1 MPSINNKRIA
11 KNTIFLYLRMLF
23 VMGVT
28 LYTSRVVLQALGVV
42 DYGIYNVVGG
52 LSSTFVFF
60 SSALSNA
67 TQRFLN
73 YEHGKGRTDKLNN
86 IFNLSLLVYC
96 SIAVVIILIG
106 VLFGTWFVDNKLIIP
121 DSSLPAARVVLY
133 MTLLSLLFSFVGSVY
148 ESVLISRENMKIYA
162 YIGIIDAVGRLI
174 CAYLITIIPNN
185 KLSIYAILLAI
196 VHVLPKL
203 LLIIYCVSQYSE
215 TKIKYYWDKK
225 LFKEM
230 FTFAGWN
237 IYGTG
242 VWMANQQGI
251 NIILNIFFG
260 PIVNAARGIATQV
273 TTAVTNVGVNF
284 FTAVRPQLIKSYASE
299 DINSF
304 INLIYK
310 SSKYSVFLLLYICLP
325 FFLKTE
331 YILSLW
337 LKDVPDYTVIFT
349 KWVLVFVLIDSL
361 NNPLWCAIQAIGDLK
376 KTILFGS
383 SFYLLAFPV
392 SYLSLRY
399 GAPSWIVY
407 PILIFFRIIYLI
419 IVFKILRLYIPIS
432 STIYAKKVLF
442 PTINVI
448 IISYIISYLL
458 SLFEPTSIIYL
469 CILLTT
475 TTAVI
480 SIFIFILGF
489 SSDERRYLTSKF
501 KGFTHRK

>member
-1 MPSINNKRIA
+1 
-11 KNTIFLYLRMLF
+11 MLF

-86 IFNLSLLVYC
+86 IFNLSILVYC
-96 SIAVVIILIG
+96 SIAIVIILIG
-106 VLFGTWFVDNKLIIP
+106 VIFGTWFVDNKLIIP
-121 DSSLPAARVVLY
+121 DSSLPSARMVLY

-162 YIGIIDAVGRLI
+162 YVGIIDAIGRLI

-196 VHVLPKL
+196 VHILPKL
-203 LLIIYCVSQYSE
+203 LLIIYCAIQYSE
-215 TKIKYYWDKK
+215 TRIKYYWDKK
-225 LFKEM
+225 IFREM

-242 VWMANQQGI
+242 VWMVNQQGV

-260 PIVNAARGIATQV
+260 PIVNAARGIATQI
-273 TTAVTNVGVNF
+273 TTAVTNVGINF

-299 DINSF
+299 EINSF

-325 FFLKTE
+325 LFLKTE

-392 SYLSLRY
+392 SYLSLRF

-407 PILIFFRIIYLI
+407 PIIILFRIIYLT
-419 IVFKILRLYIPIS
+419 IVFKILKLYIPIS
-432 STIYAKKVLF
+432 SIKYAKKVLF
-442 PTINVI
+442 PTTNVI

-458 SLFEPTSIIYL
+458 DLFEPTSITYI
-469 CILLTT
+469 CALLTT
-475 TTAVI
+475 TTTII
-480 SIFIFILGF
+480 SFIIFIFGL